1 MKILDGL
8 RWKPKW
14 VSQLGC
20 LQGCLDYLGVPV
32 SDAWL
37 FGISGHAFVI
47 NIHEELCPSGPT
59 AWKTERMTQL
69 CQNAGC
75 EIRQVSAHKSQPDF
89 AGKREAA
96 WREVRKAI
104 DQGKPCYGWE
114 LKVPEYYVI
123 HGHDEIGYY
132 FNGPLCDD
140 GCGPLP
146 WDKLAD
152 TGIGWLEVSIIE
164 PAEAP
169 DPKVAICEALS
180 FARDHARHSE
190 KWTYPGYATGLD
202 GYQLWIASLEEKR
215 GNGGAAYNAA
225 VWSECRQNAPA
236 FLVQAKSKLDE
247 RHTDTIEAAIGHYEI
262 VAEKLRLVADLFPF
276 LGVSEQEQ
284 AMHLEDD
291 ARRSR
296 AIDALRA
303 AYSAEELGL
312 GMLDQ
317 LANKL

>member
-1 MKILDGL
+1 MQTLNGL

-59 AWKTERMTQL
+59 AWKTEHMTQL
-69 CQNAGC
+69 CQNTGC
-75 EIRQVSAHKSQPDF
+75 KIRQVSAYKSQPDF
-89 AGKREAA
+89 TGKRETA
-96 WREVRKAI
+96 WQEVRQAI
-104 DQGKPCYGWE
+104 DQGKPCCAWE
-114 LKVPEYYVI
+114 LKIPEFYVI
-123 HGHDEIGYY
+123 HGYDETGYY

-152 TGIGWLEVSIIE
+152 TGIGWLNVSIIE
-164 PAEAP
+164 SAEAA
-169 DPKVAICEALS
+169 DPKAAICEALC
-180 FARDHARHSE
+180 FAQDHARHSE
-190 KWTYPGYATGLD
+190 KWTFPGYATGLE

-317 LANKL
+317 LANEL